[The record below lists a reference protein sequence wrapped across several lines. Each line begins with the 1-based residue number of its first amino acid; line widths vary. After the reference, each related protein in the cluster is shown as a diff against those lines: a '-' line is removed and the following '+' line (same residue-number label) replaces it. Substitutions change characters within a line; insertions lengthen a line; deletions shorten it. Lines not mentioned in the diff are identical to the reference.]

1 MAIRPSTISR
11 FRASTRFMSVA
22 VGPVTMPKR
31 SAWRT
36 RSATFALQISFLL
49 GRQLV
54 FGQEPP
60 INLRS
65 TRAVRCPDLAMCQ
78 ARNLPPSPLPRTSI
92 SKGSGCDIL
101 HSSSFLVPPRK
112 RPRSR
117 CASGRRSPLVYRRR
131 HRPRRRGAGEPIS
144 GGAGWLHR
152 LELLTDDRRDPGTG
166 QERDMSAARHLDVLE
181 MRSPATLQAARRR
194 RAERVPLRIDR
205 RQPYTVGEAVVG
217 EVA

>member
-22 VGPVTMPKR
+22 VEPVTMPKR

-65 TRAVRCPDLAMCQ
+65 TTAERCPDLAMCQ
-78 ARNLPPSPLPRTSI
+78 ERYLPPSPLPRTSI
-92 SKGSGCDIL
+92 SKCSGWDIDQIACL
-101 HSSSFLVPPRK
+101 TLGNPERTGDLRQHTGNNKF
-112 RPRSR
+112 
-117 CASGRRSPLVYRRR
+117 
-131 HRPRRRGAGEPIS
+131 RGADGK
-144 GGAGWLHR
+144 
-152 LELLTDDRRDPGTG
+152 
-166 QERDMSAARHLDVLE
+166 
-181 MRSPATLQAARRR
+181 
-194 RAERVPLRIDR
+194 
-205 RQPYTVGEAVVG
+205 
-217 EVA
+217 

>member
-22 VGPVTMPKR
+22 VEPVTMPKR

-65 TRAVRCPDLAMCQ
+65 TTAVRCPDLAMCQ
-78 ARNLPPSPLPRTSI
+78 AQIFGGTRCSRQNSRAYARWLLGSNSLFNANAPAFAGPMTLKI
-92 SKGSGCDIL
+92 QFNGSG
-101 HSSSFLVPPRK
+101 
-112 RPRSR
+112 
-117 CASGRRSPLVYRRR
+117 G
-131 HRPRRRGAGEPIS
+131 
-144 GGAGWLHR
+144 
-152 LELLTDDRRDPGTG
+152 LLTY
-166 QERDMSAARHLDVLE
+166 MSLAPNAYVSALG
-181 MRSPATLQAARRR
+181 SC
-194 RAERVPLRIDR
+194 
-205 RQPYTVGEAVVG
+205 GEAQCRNFVWSG
-217 EVA
+217 LRPCHSR

>member
-22 VGPVTMPKR
+22 VEPVTMPKR

-65 TRAVRCPDLAMCQ
+65 TTAVRCPDLAMCQ
-78 ARNLPPSPLPRTSI
+78 ARYLPPSPLPRTSI
-92 SKGSGCDIL
+92 SKCSGRDIFN
-101 HSSSFLVPPRK
+101 SSSFGSERLLLPRRQLAVPVDDGGCTCLIHKIDVKALAGRECDARFCV
-112 RPRSR
+112 RPDQAEYSCRF
-117 CASGRRSPLVYRRR
+117 AVDVEGSGAGSQAKLGGVGFGRGSSPR
-131 HRPRRRGAGEPIS
+131 HR
-144 GGAGWLHR
+144 
-152 LELLTDDRRDPGTG
+152 
-166 QERDMSAARHLDVLE
+166 QERDRAGHGNAGRKDHLP
-181 MRSPATLQAARRR
+181 S
-194 RAERVPLRIDR
+194 
-205 RQPYTVGEAVVG
+205 G
-217 EVA
+217 

>member
-22 VGPVTMPKR
+22 VEPVTMPKR

-65 TRAVRCPDLAMCQ
+65 TTAVRCPDLAMCQ
-78 ARNLPPSPLPRTSI
+78 ARYS
-92 SKGSGCDIL
+92 
-101 HSSSFLVPPRK
+101 
-112 RPRSR
+112 
-117 CASGRRSPLVYRRR
+117 
-131 HRPRRRGAGEPIS
+131 
-144 GGAGWLHR
+144 
-152 LELLTDDRRDPGTG
+152 
-166 QERDMSAARHLDVLE
+166 
-181 MRSPATLQAARRR
+181 
-194 RAERVPLRIDR
+194 AERGFQGKTRAHMRGGYL
-205 RQPYTVGEAVVG
+205 EATHCSTRMHQRLLG
-217 EVA
+217 L

>member
-22 VGPVTMPKR
+22 VEPVTMPKR

-36 RSATFALQISFLL
+36 RSATFALQTPFLL

-65 TRAVRCPDLAMCQ
+65 TTAVRCPDLAVCQ

-92 SKGSGCDIL
+92 SKCSGCDIF
-101 HSSSFLVPPRK
+101 HSSSFESERHADEHLDPPQQMVWRNAVFKAKLVEQL
-112 RPRSR
+112 SLV
-117 CASGRRSPLVYRRR
+117 RRLPSYHGA
-131 HRPRRRGAGEPIS
+131 HRT
-144 GGAGWLHR
+144 W
-152 LELLTDDRRDPGTG
+152 
-166 QERDMSAARHLDVLE
+166 RHL
-181 MRSPATLQAARRR
+181 TQACVVVINDEHRGSGA
-194 RAERVPLRIDR
+194 DR
-205 RQPYTVGEAVVG
+205 K
-217 EVA
+217 

>member
-22 VGPVTMPKR
+22 VEPVTMPKR

-65 TRAVRCPDLAMCQ
+65 TTAVRCPDLAMCQ
-78 ARNLPPSPLPRTSI
+78 ARYLPPSPLPRTSI
-92 SKGSGCDIL
+92 SKCSSWDIFN
-101 HSSSFLVPPRK
+101 SWSFESERHVGEHLDPPQQVVRRNAVFKANLVEYL
-112 RPRSR
+112 SLV
-117 CASGRRSPLVYRRR
+117 RRLPSHHGTHRTCR
-131 HRPRRRGAGEPIS
+131 HRTHA
-144 GGAGWLHR
+144 
-152 LELLTDDRRDPGTG
+152 
-166 QERDMSAARHLDVLE
+166 
-181 MRSPATLQAARRR
+181 
-194 RAERVPLRIDR
+194 
-205 RQPYTVGEAVVG
+205 
-217 EVA
+217 

>member
-22 VGPVTMPKR
+22 VEPVTIPKR

-65 TRAVRCPDLAMCQ
+65 TTAVRCPHLAVCQ
-78 ARNLPPSPLPRTSI
+78 ARNLGPVAELVGIEGGVVSGVTSLESPSVEAP
-92 SKGSGCDIL
+92 G
-101 HSSSFLVPPRK
+101 
-112 RPRSR
+112 RSR
-117 CASGRRSPLVYRRR
+117 RHEDCTRLLWIGKGRTIESC
-131 HRPRRRGAGEPIS
+131 E
-144 GGAGWLHR
+144 
-152 LELLTDDRRDPGTG
+152 
-166 QERDMSAARHLDVLE
+166 
-181 MRSPATLQAARRR
+181 
-194 RAERVPLRIDR
+194 
-205 RQPYTVGEAVVG
+205 
-217 EVA
+217 